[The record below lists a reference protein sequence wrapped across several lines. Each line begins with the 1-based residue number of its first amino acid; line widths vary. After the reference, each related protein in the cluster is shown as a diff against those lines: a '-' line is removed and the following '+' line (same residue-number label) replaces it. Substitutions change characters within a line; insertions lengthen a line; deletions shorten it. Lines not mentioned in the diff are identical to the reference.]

1 MEFGIL
7 KSKIEKKLSD
17 SYKKEN
23 FSKEIKTFKKLVLTN
38 ESFSKAYHI
47 YNELSSSKNF
57 EKSFAEDFVNECVE
71 IYNSIKFPKESLQ
84 LLESWVKNVKTK
96 NQYKDIDV
104 VLTKNTFLIENIIKS
119 KNNIITNLTRKEQ
132 EISKTKL
139 PLEKVYEI
147 AQENLKNYLSELNES
162 DLKQIKKYLTLNEE
176 ELKTKYQVL
185 SEVVVERLE
194 ILFENSDKETKEKIN
209 ETISKIKNSEINSLS
224 LLKLKSLN
232 ENL

>member
-7 KSKIEKKLSD
+7 KSKIEKKLSEA
-17 SYKKEN
+17 YKKEN
-23 FSKEIKTFKKLVLTN
+23 FSKEIKNFKKLVLTN

-57 EKSFAEDFVNECVE
+57 EKTFAEDFVNECVE
-71 IYNSIKFPKESLQ
+71 LYNNIKFSKESLQ
-84 LLESWVKNVKTK
+84 LLESWVKDVKIK

-104 VLTKNTFLIENIIKS
+104 VLAKKTYLVENIIKS
-119 KNNIITNLTRKEQ
+119 KNRLISNLTKKEN
-132 EISKTKL
+132 ELSKSKL
-139 PLEKVYEI
+139 SIEKVYEI

-185 SEVVVERLE
+185 SEIVVERLE
-194 ILFENSDKETKEKIN
+194 SLFEKSDKETKEKIK
-209 ETISKIKNSEINSLS
+209 ETISKILNSEIDSLS